1 MAQST
6 KLTHWFIYYWEF
18 WSKAFIFNATATRSQ
33 YWIPWLINNVLFFGY
48 GFITGQWQHFAKYG
62 SVRLGLAPPNSLVHA
77 VIILLVM
84 TVLLIATIGQFTSRA
99 RRLHDLNLSNWL
111 ILLLIFPLA
120 GNLVLFI
127 LNLMPSKTITLWG
140 MNQSDY

>member
-1 MAQST
+1 MPPQP
-6 KLTHWFIYYWEF
+6 
-18 WSKAFIFNATATRSQ
+18 AFK

-48 GFITGQWQHFAKYG
+48 GFITGQWQRFAKYD
-62 SVRLGLAPPNSLVHA
+62 SVHLGLAPPNSLVHA
-77 VIILLVM
+77 IIILLVM
-84 TVLLIATIGQFTSRA
+84 TILPITAIDLSTSRA

-127 LNLMPSKTITLWG
+127 LNLMPSKTNTH
-140 MNQSDY
+140 